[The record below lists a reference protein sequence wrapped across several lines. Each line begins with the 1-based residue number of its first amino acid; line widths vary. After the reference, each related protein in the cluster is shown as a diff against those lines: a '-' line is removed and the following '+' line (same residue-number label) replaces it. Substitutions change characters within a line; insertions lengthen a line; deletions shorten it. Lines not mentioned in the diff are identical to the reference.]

1 MANVIS
7 SDGLWLNRGGNT
19 TQAART
25 FSRTSAV
32 TSNATRETIR
42 FTVSGFSYYILIPVY
57 FYAFIERT
65 DTADYAGFSIR
76 KGVVLYDGS
85 TGNCS
90 MRYQDSFGQIGRNY
104 NADPWIATSGNTFS
118 LAVYEFG
125 YPFPTMATIT
135 AQVMCSRWGNI
146 SVSYP

>member
-57 FYAFIERT
+57 FYAFMERT
-65 DTADYAGFSIR
+65 DTADYAGIGIR

-85 TGNCS
+85 NNTCS
-90 MRYQDSFGQIGRNY
+90 MRYQDTFGQIGRNY
-104 NADPWIATSGNTFS
+104 DANPWIATSGNTFS
-118 LAVYEFG
+118 LAVHEYG

-135 AQVMCSRWGNI
+135 AQVMCTRWGNI

>member
-1 MANVIS
+1 MANVNS
-7 SDGLWLNRGGNT
+7 SDGLWFNRGGNT
-19 TQAART
+19 TQAARM
-25 FSRTSAV
+25 FSRTKDI

-42 FTVSGFSYYILIPVY
+42 FTVSGYSYYILIPVY

-65 DTADYAGFSIR
+65 DTADYAGFAIR
-76 KGVVLYDGS
+76 KGCVLYDGS

-104 NADPWIATSGNTFS
+104 NADPYIATSGNTFS
-118 LAVYEFG
+118 LAVYEYG
-125 YPFPTMATIT
+125 YPFSTRATIT
-135 AQVMCSRWGNI
+135 AQVMCTRWGNV

>member
-1 MANVIS
+1 MANVNS

-65 DTADYAGFSIR
+65 DTADYAGIGIR

-90 MRYQDSFGQIGRNY
+90 MRYQDTFGQIGRNY
-104 NADPWIATSGNTFS
+104 NADPYITTSGNTFS
-118 LAVYEFG
+118 LGVYEYG

-135 AQVMCSRWGNI
+135 AQVMCTRWGNI